1 MKALNAMP
9 CFVGID
15 VSKQTLDICILPQKE
30 RFQVENGH
38 FQKLCQRLKKVNPVL
53 IVLEASGGYE
63 DGVYRALSKTGF
75 KVSRENPVNIFH
87 HRQSRGKKAKT
98 DRIDAETIAHYAQCH
113 AETIQADKPQAL
125 EQEQLRQLLDRRA
138 DLVKMQTA
146 EKNRL
151 KAPMT
156 ETAIKSSIRRT
167 LAFLEKEID
176 KVEKSIQQA
185 VNQQECLQ
193 QKQECLITVP
203 GVGKTIAQ
211 TLLAWLPEL
220 GVYSH
225 KQLAALVGLAPF
237 HHESGQYQGKRRIQG
252 GRAPVRSVLYLA
264 ALSAVRW
271 NPIFQAYYQQLLQ
284 KGKAK
289 KVALIACAH
298 KLLRVMNAMM
308 RQQVAF
314 KSA

>member
-1 MKALNAMP
+1 MTATVIKAS
-9 CFVGID
+9 I
-15 VSKQTLDICILPQKE
+15 
-30 RFQVENGH
+30 
-38 FQKLCQRLKKVNPVL
+38 QR
-53 IVLEASGGYE
+53 
-63 DGVYRALSKTGF
+63 
-75 KVSRENPVNIFH
+75 
-87 HRQSRGKKAKT
+87 
-98 DRIDAETIAHYAQCH
+98 
-113 AETIQADKPQAL
+113 
-125 EQEQLRQLLDRRA
+125 
-138 DLVKMQTA
+138 M
-146 EKNRL
+146 
-151 KAPMT
+151 MT
-156 ETAIKSSIRRT
+156 
-167 LAFLEKEID
+167 FLEKEID
-176 KVEKSIQQA
+176 KVEERIQQA
-185 VNQQECLQ
+185 VNQQESLQ

-271 NPIFQAYYQQLLQ
+271 HPPFQAYYQQLLQ
-284 KGKAK
+284 RGKAK

-298 KLLRVMNAMM
+298 KLLRIMNAMM

-314 KSA
+314 KPA